1 MPGTHVPVVDERT
14 LDRKPDYY
22 LVLSWN
28 FLDFLREKYRD
39 YLAAG
44 GRFIVPVPELQVL
57 GPAGEMEHAT
67 VGELLA

>member
-1 MPGTHVPVVDERT
+1 MPGTHIPVVDERT

-57 GPAGEMEHAT
+57 GPAGEMEHPT
-67 VGELLA
+67 VRELLA